1 MAQTISKHIGEGFG
15 KGEVAAALAYDPADT
30 FGGMKIKSIM
40 HNEDEKAYFRDSGAY
55 IYASSSGVLEITAT
69 TINLNGAFAF
79 TGTDKL
85 ALGTNAAKL
94 TLTEGLPVLQVY
106 TTCASTDGATTA
118 NPVYISATMSGTG
131 GVGRALEAMLT
142 VSGKLGTYGNALKGY
157 TVLTGGT
164 GSTGLI
170 SAVCAEM
177 LMSGGATLGTFG
189 VLELELVCPASWTAG
204 QGTNGAN
211 CISLIYAQA
220 SNASGSTTLTEFDT
234 YGYLLNLQ
242 GLTDDTGHLYYDD
255 TLRIVI
261 GSTVKYIPL
270 SSATASF
277 TTAYL
282 IQSSLA
288 TDTESAITGAVII
301 AGGVGIAKALWV
313 GTTSRLVGAVTA
325 SSTLAVAGQLNAD
338 ATTASNGVT
347 AGAFVCDGGAGIA
360 KELYVGLTSNLAGAI
375 TAGSTLGI
383 AGLVTST
390 SVTGFRSNAT
400 FLPDTTYTNYAFSV
414 GNKVAELTV
423 NFLQTTGQNF
433 NPIQAIVDCTAT
445 GTGPT
450 DSSQVNLFFAK
461 LTHDTNAM
469 TNLRLKCADFTT
481 EVGVNVLDAYVYQ
494 GEIDLTGDVAIGG
507 ELCALGLVVNVG
519 TGTVTGAVRGQV
531 IAMSGSA
538 MPANSIGLFINTGS
552 SAVLTHAVYIETQN
566 GTTITNGIHLAN
578 AGTFTN
584 LIDAGGTITNFLNL
598 SGAEFRA
605 EIVYL

>member
-55 IYASSSGVLEITAT
+55 IYASASGVLEITAT

-277 TTAYL
+277 TTAYP
-282 IQSSLA
+282 IVTSIASGA
-288 TDTESAITGAVII
+288 AIDITGPATGIDIGTNTAVGINMTGGGILGIDFNGTWTGNVIQVGDASAALSSGTDGIRGIYINYEYTKIDGGSLKGVRSEVYFNPATTGYGSVCALDGWAGIKATKVWSGSVASNI
-301 AGGVGIAKALWV
+301 AGVQGVLNLQNTAEINCTSATIFSAVCGTVIGSATFTAGGNTVIAA
-313 GTTSRLVGAVTA
+313 GFFQNQNTTDMSAAYVHCLVGMCNN
-325 SSTLAVAGQLNAD
+325 SL
-338 ATTASNGVT
+338 TT
-347 AGAFVCDGGAGIA
+347 
-360 KELYVGLTSNLAGAI
+360 
-375 TAGSTLGI
+375 
-383 AGLVTST
+383 
-390 SVTGFRSNAT
+390 
-400 FLPDTTYTNYAFSV
+400 P
-414 GNKVAELTV
+414 
-423 NFLQTTGQNF
+423 
-433 NPIQAIVDCTAT
+433 
-445 GTGPT
+445 
-450 DSSQVNLFFAK
+450 
-461 LTHDTNAM
+461 
-469 TNLRLKCADFTT
+469 LK
-481 EVGVNVLDAYVYQ
+481 
-494 GEIDLTGDVAIGG
+494 IG
-507 ELCALGLVVNVG
+507 
-519 TGTVTGAVRGQV
+519 
-531 IAMSGSA
+531 
-538 MPANSIGLFINTGS
+538 
-552 SAVLTHAVYIETQN
+552 
-566 GTTITNGIHLAN
+566 
-578 AGTFTN
+578 
-584 LIDAGGTITNFLNL
+584 
-598 SGAEFRA
+598 RA
-605 EIVYL
+605 HV